1 MNTLA
6 QLARIKKIR
15 AKKRKILNQY
25 GNQPVKP
32 SFDYDAVSVKELY
45 DTIPSMTRINY
56 GTLFKR
62 KVHKSKYFTSMKK
75 LNKWK

>member
-1 MNTLA
+1 MKTLA

-45 DTIPSMTRINY
+45 PS
-56 GTLFKR
+56 
-62 KVHKSKYFTSMKK
+62 K
-75 LNKWK
+75 LKEDVAAETFLDVIL